1 MVDHD
6 TDSYYEIAGA
16 FVDRQTSGNLTY
28 DHILD
33 DITLYC

>member
-16 FVDRQTSGNLTY
+16 FVDRQTSGNLTC